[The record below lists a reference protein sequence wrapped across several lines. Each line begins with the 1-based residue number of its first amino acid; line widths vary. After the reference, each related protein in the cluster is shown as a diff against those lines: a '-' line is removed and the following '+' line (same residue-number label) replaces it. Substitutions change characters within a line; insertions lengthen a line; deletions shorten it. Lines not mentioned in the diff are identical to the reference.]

1 MKNLADFKFIAN
13 KLSVL
18 LHIVREDQPAM
29 LITVFFVL
37 FMLFFSFI
45 PKVDVVVDFI
55 GVNRN
60 GPEEGLAR
68 IIERE
73 FNAFRSLGL

>member
-1 MKNLADFKFIAN
+1 
-13 KLSVL
+13 
-18 LHIVREDQPAM
+18 M